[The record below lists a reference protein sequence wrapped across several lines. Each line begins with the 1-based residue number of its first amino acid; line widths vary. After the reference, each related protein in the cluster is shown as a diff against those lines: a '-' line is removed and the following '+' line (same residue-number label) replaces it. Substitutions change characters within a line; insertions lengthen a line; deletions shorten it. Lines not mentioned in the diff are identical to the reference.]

1 MSVKKI
7 VSVVLL
13 VVGVIVLLLSL
24 TADVIGI
31 GGNPAFGMYQILGT
45 IGGAIVAGVG
55 LVLLLRK

>member
-1 MSVKKI
+1 MNVKKI

-31 GGNPAFGMYQILGT
+31 GGNPAFGMYQISGT
-45 IGGAIVAGVG
+45 IAGAIVAGVG

>member
-1 MSVKKI
+1 MNVKKI

-13 VVGVIVLLLSL
+13 VVGFIVLLLSL

>member
-1 MSVKKI
+1 MNVKKI